1 MYSYIGKSEITELI
15 QNYRKGIIIEDVVTN
30 DIDEYINSLF
40 AILRN
45 NGMNTNI
52 FTQAKIKKITN
63 TGSVNHRYK
72 YIILLTIRKDSKISI
87 KEYENIEKCIQN
99 MVPCKTIQEWMKT
112 KYLR

>member
-15 QNYRKGIIIEDVVTN
+15 QNYRKGIIIENVVTN

-45 NGMNTNI
+45 KGMSTNI
-52 FTQAKIKKITN
+52 FTQAKIKRITN
-63 TGSVNHRYK
+63 KSSANHKYK

-87 KEYENIEKCIQN
+87 KEYENVEKCIQN
-99 MVPCKTIQEWMKT
+99 IVPCKTIQEWMKA